1 VITTKKR
8 RADEEKDLAL
18 VGLKRMVE
26 RNRADKMHQSLHLID
41 MPKSNSHIRFIDSL

>member
-1 VITTKKR
+1 MQKAKMVDGQHQIVSTKKR

-26 RNRADKMHQSLHLID
+26 RNKAEKMH
-41 MPKSNSHIRFIDSL
+41 